1 MGCPR
6 TQQTGTQT
14 LLLVAVWKPDGKGR
28 VADGEVVMVHI
39 VSGLTSRD
47 GEVRQEL
54 TRTVL
59 LLENIQAAK
68 PEALCATRCWFFSF
82 SGRGPKKGKWRHPG
96 CPAVASG
103 AGARSGTAHQDGIR
117 QQLQPVHP
125 RATES
130 RVSAG
135 TVLLSQIGRRKRGW
149 FLSRTAHQKHG
160 SVCSG
165 HKWLRPVQTSSEVF
179 SATPCC

>member
-1 MGCPR
+1 MGWPR

-54 TRTVL
+54 TCTAL

-68 PEALCATRCWFFSF
+68 PEALCAT
-82 SGRGPKKGKWRHPG
+82 
-96 CPAVASG
+96 
-103 AGARSGTAHQDGIR
+103 
-117 QQLQPVHP
+117 
-125 RATES
+125 
-130 RVSAG
+130 
-135 TVLLSQIGRRKRGW
+135 
-149 FLSRTAHQKHG
+149 
-160 SVCSG
+160 
-165 HKWLRPVQTSSEVF
+165 
-179 SATPCC
+179 CC